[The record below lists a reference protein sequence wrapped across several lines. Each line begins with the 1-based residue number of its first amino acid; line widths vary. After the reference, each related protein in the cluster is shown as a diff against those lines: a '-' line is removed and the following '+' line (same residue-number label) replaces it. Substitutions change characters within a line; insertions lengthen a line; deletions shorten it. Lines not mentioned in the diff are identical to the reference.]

1 MSKQSSSHNQQ
12 WQKYTRAL
20 VPADKSFLA
29 LLQKMTIPD
38 QMFKHELQEDETLP
52 NFIKEKHP
60 KEGRRS
66 KFFCKAPGDSNKQ
79 RTSLSLSF
87 SLSLSLSTS
96 GILNTTRVC
105 CKVAKNQPH
114 LQYLTSTPLQL
125 LVLIKLKCKQKWL
138 QRHTK

>member
-1 MSKQSSSHNQQ
+1 
-12 WQKYTRAL
+12 
-20 VPADKSFLA
+20 
-29 LLQKMTIPD
+29 
-38 QMFKHELQEDETLP
+38 MFKHELQEDETLP
-52 NFIKEKHP
+52 IFIKRKHP

-79 RTSLSLSF
+79 RTSLSLSI
-87 SLSLSLSTS
+87 STS

-125 LVLIKLKCKQKWL
+125 LVLIIFNCKQKWL

>member
-1 MSKQSSSHNQQ
+1 LSKQSSSHNQQ

-29 LLQKMTIPD
+29 LLQKITIPD

-52 NFIKEKHP
+52 IFIKRKHP

-79 RTSLSLSF
+79 RTSLSLSI
-87 SLSLSLSTS
+87 STS

-125 LVLIKLKCKQKWL
+125 LVLIIFNCKQKWL